1 MAATYTTTI
10 SVRTGADTVSAYFDN
25 TDEQSISLDV
35 TLTAS
40 QANKQYNL
48 NFVGARV
55 KAYVI
60 QFDAAATIYVNAAST
75 GSPALTIACVAGVP
89 VIFHSLQGS
98 GSNLFESP
106 TPLTVTNFFITNGVA
121 VANAGKIRVLYD
133 PTP

>member
-10 SVRTGADTVSAYFDN
+10 SVRTGADTVNASFDN

-60 QFDAAATIYVNAAST
+60 QFDAAATIYVNDLSSGA
-75 GSPALTIACVAGVP
+75 PAFNIPCVAGVP
-89 VIFHSLQGS
+89 VIFYNIQGS
-98 GSNLFESP
+98 GSNLFNAV
-106 TPLTVTNFFITNGVA
+106 TVSNFYITNGVA
-121 VANAGKIRVLYD
+121 LVNAGKIRVLYD